1 MMTLDLNERRARVPA
16 AASFL
21 ALWACNTT
29 FSGTGYGAGMRATAG
44 RSATM
49 RPFTTARRAYRLYLS
64 GATTMQEQRHEAVL
78 ASDEEARQ
86 LAMLMLD
93 EQADYP
99 CAEIWDGAR
108 LVCTLRRG
116 E

>member
-1 MMTLDLNERRARVPA
+1 MSRSTSSSDT
-16 AASFL
+16 L
-21 ALWACNTT
+21 ALAQLDGGFFRAALLFWVGGREA
-29 FSGTGYGAGMRATAG
+29 YGAGMRATAKG
-44 RSATM
+44 VRLCGNSRPRAGLIDCTSAA
-49 RPFTTARRAYRLYLS
+49 PLS
-64 GATTMQEQRHEAVL
+64 WHDAVL

>member
-1 MMTLDLNERRARVPA
+1 VPCCSLGVGDREA
-16 AASFL
+16 
-21 ALWACNTT
+21 
-29 FSGTGYGAGMRATAG
+29 YGARMGATAA

-49 RPFTTARRAYRLYLS
+49 RQSITAKRPYRLYLR
-64 GATTMQEQRHEAVL
+64 GATIMQEQRHDAVL

>member
-1 MMTLDLNERRARVPA
+1 
-16 AASFL
+16 
-21 ALWACNTT
+21 
-29 FSGTGYGAGMRATAG
+29 
-44 RSATM
+44 
-49 RPFTTARRAYRLYLS
+49 
-64 GATTMQEQRHEAVL
+64 MQEQRHEAVL

-86 LAMLMLD
+86 LAMLMLA

>member
-1 MMTLDLNERRARVPA
+1 
-16 AASFL
+16 
-21 ALWACNTT
+21 
-29 FSGTGYGAGMRATAG
+29 
-44 RSATM
+44 
-49 RPFTTARRAYRLYLS
+49 
-64 GATTMQEQRHEAVL
+64 MQEQRHEAVL

>member
-1 MMTLDLNERRARVPA
+1 VRQ
-16 AASFL
+16 SI
-21 ALWACNTT
+21 
-29 FSGTGYGAGMRATAG
+29 
-44 RSATM
+44 
-49 RPFTTARRAYRLYLS
+49 TARRPYRLYLR
-64 GATTMQEQRHEAVL
+64 GATIMQEQRHEAVL

-86 LAMLMLD
+86 LAMLMLA
-93 EQADYP
+93 EQAGYP